1 MSIDSDVVTIKAQIL
16 HRLARARKWQH
27 SHTAIENLEKGFPG
41 HLRGAIKDM
50 VKELIREDLIL
61 VKQTSYGT
69 QVSLNF
75 AKRKEIEHYL
85 ARLG

>member
-1 MSIDSDVVTIKAQIL
+1 MSIDSTSIILKAKIL

-41 HLRGAIKDM
+41 HLRGTTKDLI
-50 VKELIREDLIL
+50 KELIKEGLLL

-75 AKRKEIEHYL
+75 AKKEEVERYMS
-85 ARLG
+85 RLG